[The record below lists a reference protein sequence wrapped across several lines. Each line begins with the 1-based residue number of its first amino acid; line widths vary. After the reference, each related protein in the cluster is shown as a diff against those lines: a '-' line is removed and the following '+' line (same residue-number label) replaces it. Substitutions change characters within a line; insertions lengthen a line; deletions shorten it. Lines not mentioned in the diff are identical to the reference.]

1 MKSYDDLQ
9 RFKEKTLTNHIEFKD
24 MSEQTR
30 NADQTNWA
38 IIRQLMN
45 EGAEPALGNGQRTDV
60 AAPQPAA
67 ADLFS
72 QPAPVKIPAQASA
85 PLSSRVAA
93 FVAAKP
99 AAQSGSLLESIS
111 ASLKPAA
118 QPGLASLP
126 EAARVQETASLS
138 AVAYPQ
144 GSASPSE
151 TVGTQITASPLETA
165 RVQDTVSLAEAV
177 RPQGSALPPE
187 TIRARMPET
196 ARASSPIA
204 PCLPGASLLDAVRAQ
219 PVPSDIARPASSSV
233 PPEAG
238 QAARF
243 KPLFSVS
250 GVRAAEEKAL
260 PKETLLQPLLEKIAL
275 CR

>member
-45 EGAEPALGNGQRTDV
+45 EGAESALGNGQRTDV

-118 QPGLASLP
+118 
-126 EAARVQETASLS
+126 ARVQETASLS
-138 AVAYPQ
+138 EVAHPQ

-151 TVGTQITASPLETA
+151 TVGTQISASPLETA
-165 RVQDTVSLAEAV
+165 PMQETVSLAEDAY
-177 RPQGSALPPE
+177 PQGSALPSE
-187 TIRARMPET
+187 TIRARMPES

-204 PCLPGASLLDAVRAQ
+204 PYLPGASLLDAVRAQ

-233 PPEAG
+233 SPEAG

>member
-45 EGAEPALGNGQRTDV
+45 EGAAPALGNGQRTDV

-118 QPGLASLP
+118 QPGLASL
-126 EAARVQETASLS
+126 
-138 AVAYPQ
+138 
-144 GSASPSE
+144 
-151 TVGTQITASPLETA
+151 
-165 RVQDTVSLAEAV
+165 
-177 RPQGSALPPE
+177 
-187 TIRARMPET
+187 PET

>member
-126 EAARVQETASLS
+126 EAARVQ
-138 AVAYPQ
+138 
-144 GSASPSE
+144 
-151 TVGTQITASPLETA
+151 
-165 RVQDTVSLAEAV
+165 DTVSLAEAV
-177 RPQGSALPPE
+177 RLQGSALPSE
-187 TIRARMPET
+187 TIGARMPET

>member
-30 NADQTNWA
+30 NADQANWA
-38 IIRQLMN
+38 IIRQLMS
-45 EGAEPALGNGQRTDV
+45 EGAESALGNGQRTDV
-60 AAPQPAA
+60 AAPQLAA

-93 FVAAKP
+93 FVTAKP

-111 ASLKPAA
+111 ASLKPA
-118 QPGLASLP
+118 
-126 EAARVQETASLS
+126 AARVQETASLS

-144 GSASPSE
+144 GSASPSA
-151 TVGTQITASPLETA
+151 TVGTQITASP
-165 RVQDTVSLAEAV
+165 
-177 RPQGSALPPE
+177 
-187 TIRARMPET
+187 PET
-196 ARASSPIA
+196 ARASSSIA
-204 PCLPGASLLDAVRAQ
+204 PCPPGASLLDAVRAQ
-219 PVPSDIARPASSSV
+219 PVPSGIAHPASSSV
-233 PPEAG
+233 SSESV